1 MIIDHFP
8 NFIQRIIKNSEDDF
22 YHIVHGCR
30 HCGYAGNLHRHASY
44 HRTIICKEITARV
57 RIQRVICPNCKKTHA
72 IIPYDLIPYFQH
84 TLETII
90 RLLEFIISKKASY
103 SQSLTVYRMFNL
115 SFSSAHINLYIRRFK
130 SNLNNIAYFFRVFC
144 NIFLEPTASVAE
156 VINKLLE
163 LQFKIF
169 NKDYFNKMN
178 RYFLSKVKL
187 A

>member
-1 MIIDHFP
+1 
-8 NFIQRIIKNSEDDF
+8 
-22 YHIVHGCR
+22 
-30 HCGYAGNLHRHASY
+30 
-44 HRTIICKEITARV
+44 
-57 RIQRVICPNCKKTHA
+57 
-72 IIPYDLIPYFQH
+72 
-84 TLETII
+84 
-90 RLLEFIISKKASY
+90 
-103 SQSLTVYRMFNL
+103 MFNL

-144 NIFLEPTASVAE
+144 NIFLEPTAIVAE